1 MIGMI
6 IPPAQ
11 IKERAEKTAE
21 YAANNGEEFEKLLFE
36 KEKTNP
42 KFIFLHKESPYRPYY
57 DYMINEH
64 RKQLL
69 KQAEEK

>member
-21 YAANNGEEFEKLLFE
+21 YVANNGEEFESLVYQE
-36 KEKTNP
+36 EQSNP
-42 KFIFLHKESPYRPYY
+42 KFIFLHKDNPYRPYY
-57 DYMINEH
+57 DFMVNEY
-64 RKQLL
+64 RKKIL
-69 KQAEEK
+69 